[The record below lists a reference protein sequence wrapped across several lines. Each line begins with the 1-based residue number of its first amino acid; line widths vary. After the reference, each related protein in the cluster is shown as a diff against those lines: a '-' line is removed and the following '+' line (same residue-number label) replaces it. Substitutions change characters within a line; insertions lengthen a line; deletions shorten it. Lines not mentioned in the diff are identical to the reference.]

1 MYVYF
6 NVCEC
11 MRLCALHTWTCVMA
25 GPSHL
30 AALTGVNSVV
40 VSGGAVS
47 THPTLQV
54 ERGGGELFLPCNRPI
69 HSRRWAGGWGQ
80 SICTHTHRVHI
91 HEHTYACTDNTHI
104 NKLIAQKT
112 DTHLELLWNNK
123 QMNLLTVKP
132 LCSSWQMS
140 TVPVESHWSLRP
152 LVRHRG
158 RAHVICVPL
167 HLY

>member
-1 MYVYF
+1 MCSAYVD
-6 NVCEC
+6 VCDGWSISPCSPHRRELRSGIRRRGQHTPDTPGWARWRRTLPALQPPHTLPT
-11 MRLCALHTWTCVMA
+11 MGWRLGSEHLYTHTQ
-25 GPSHL
+25 
-30 AALTGVNSVV
+30 
-40 VSGGAVS
+40 S
-47 THPTLQV
+47 THSWTHLCMHRQ
-54 ERGGGELFLPCNRPI
+54 
-69 HSRRWAGGWGQ
+69 
-80 SICTHTHRVHI
+80 HTH
-91 HEHTYACTDNTHI
+91 THI